1 MDIIS
6 PSYYFTKVDP
16 DYSIKGSRDPLGFQV
31 VWQQQGRQLIPFLS
45 TVSGN
50 LQDFQILC
58 LAHYLYGSERDL
70 DSKFFIRFEQLM
82 SYVRLIK
89 HPGTGFNGISRTGMK
104 LKNAKRVSLS
114 NTPGD
119 ELLSNQRAY
128 GIWGKYSRPF
138 RDIGFTK
145 DAAFKST
152 FRQKTENNP
161 AKEEFKKLFSKIK
174 ERDSTKIEITEL
186 DSANS
191 LLDYSKTELE
201 FYDRLILKVD
211 RANPWQNYLY
221 DFLNAQPQSSE
232 FVLYP
237 FLKSFGNSSFVKGT
251 DLQRILLDIEN
262 TEKILSPLNRIFRYI
277 QTKPLWTRDEILTD
291 EIIHSMKSMPDYLF
305 PLTEQGK
312 LKNYLLLTLQKDN
325 WSLIEDLVKRNLE
338 VTKWRGGAPWLTIS
352 GSIVEVHEGDGGF
365 VFPDYNPQMDNDN
378 YYFLD
383 TYRNLFKQIH
393 G

>member
-1 MDIIS
+1 
-6 PSYYFTKVDP
+6 
-16 DYSIKGSRDPLGFQV
+16 

-50 LQDFQILC
+50 LHDFQIIC
-58 LAHYLYGSERDL
+58 LAHYLYGSEPDFNFSR
-70 DSKFFIRFEQLM
+70 FFIRFEQLM

-89 HPGTGFNGISRTGMK
+89 YPGAGFNGISRTGMK
-104 LKNAKRVSLS
+104 LKNARRVSIS
-114 NTPGD
+114 NSPND

-138 RDIGFTK
+138 RDISFAK
-145 DAAFKST
+145 DPAFESV
-152 FRQKTENNP
+152 FYQKTESNP

-174 ERDSTKIEITEL
+174 ERDTAKIEITEL

-191 LLDYSKTELE
+191 LLDYNKSELE
-201 FYDRLILKVD
+201 FYDRLILKVNV
-211 RANPWQNYLY
+211 ANPWQNYLY
-221 DFLNAQPQSSE
+221 DFLNAQLQSEE

-237 FLKSFGNSSFVKGT
+237 FLKSFGNSSYVKDT
-251 DLQRILLDIEN
+251 ALQQIVLDIEN
-262 TEKILSPLNRIFRYI
+262 TEKILSPLNRVFRYI
-277 QTKPLWTRDEILTD
+277 QTKPLWTKDEILAD
-291 EIIHSMKSMPDYLF
+291 KIIRSTKIASDYLF

-312 LKNYLLLTLQKDN
+312 LKNHLLLTLQKDN
-325 WSLIEDLVKRNLE
+325 WSLIEDLAKRNLE
-338 VTKWRGGAPWLTIS
+338 VTKWRGGAPWITIN
-352 GSIVEVHEGDGGF
+352 GSIVEVNEGDGGF
-365 VFPDYNPQMDNDN
+365 VFPEYDPQKHNDN